1 LKKQINHDSE
11 GTNKKLKNRPPIN
24 ITYNN
29 DFVNIREKQL
39 MPANSLARAPQ
50 RLSKTIHYPKGN
62 ELAPAELYEHSSSIC
77 GPCHQLALPVAELMQ
92 HP

>member
-1 LKKQINHDSE
+1 
-11 GTNKKLKNRPPIN
+11 
-24 ITYNN
+24 
-29 DFVNIREKQL
+29 

-50 RLSKTIHYPKGN
+50 RLSKTIHYPKGD

-77 GPCHQLALPVAELMQ
+77 GPCHRLALPVAELMQ